1 MSEQTTHI
9 PQIRRLQRSRSDR
22 MIAGVSGGL
31 ARYFEIHP
39 AVFRVGFVVLTLLGG
54 AGLLIYAAAALVIPD
69 EGKEDSVAT
78 AALRNRRDRPWP
90 LIGLGLLAVAG
101 AILLSRATLW
111 PDGDVWWLFLIA
123 GGVIL
128 WLTRH
133 PSSAAPTDGV
143 EPAAMDAE
151 ATPRPR
157 RRRVRRVFGWLAI
170 VVASLVALLVIA
182 VAIFAAVFD
191 VHPGRGIGEQSY
203 VVTRP
208 EALRDEY
215 RLGIG
220 SLELDL
226 SEMRVPARRDHVE
239 TRVDVGD
246 LRIILPPGVALRGY
260 AEAQR
265 GTRRPARTGR
275 RRVER
280 RRRPRRAPATASST
294 SRPTSARGRC
304 ASSAPYDDA
313 RMSLRTFAPSPDE
326 RVIAG
331 VCAGIAQTLGVD
343 ATLVRLVFAL
353 LALAGGAGILLYLAL
368 WAWAEGTARLARRR
382 ARVRRGRRAARR
394 ARALEPVGRRHRA
407 DRRRARARVA
417 PGRQLP
423 PRRAAVVRRHRAGR
437 ARGGRP
443 PLGRRHVVDAARR
456 PARSRAHCS

>member
-1 MSEQTTHI
+1 MALGRARRHPGVMSEQTTHI
-9 PQIRRLQRSRSDR
+9 PQIRRLERSRSDR

-191 VHPGRGIGEQSY
+191 VHPGRGIGEQS
-203 VVTRP
+203 VR
-208 EALRDEY
+208 RDTPGSAAGRVPARD
-215 RLGIG
+215 RLGRARPQR
-220 SLELDL
+220 DA
-226 SEMRVPARRDHVE
+226 VPARRDLCRDE
-239 TRVDVGD
+239 
-246 LRIILPPGVALRGY
+246 
-260 AEAQR
+260 
-265 GTRRPARTGR
+265 GR
-275 RRVER
+275 RRR
-280 RRRPRRAPATASST
+280 RADDPPARRRAPRLRARLARDTSTCSDGKTTGGTPTSTSPAPAIGSST
-294 SRPTSARGRC
+294 WRPMSGRGRC

-313 RMSLRTFAPSPDE
+313 RWRSAPS
-326 RVIAG
+326 
-331 VCAGIAQTLGVD
+331 
-343 ATLVRLVFAL
+343 
-353 LALAGGAGILLYLAL
+353 
-368 WAWAEGTARLARRR
+368 
-382 ARVRRGRRAARR
+382 
-394 ARALEPVGRRHRA
+394 
-407 DRRRARARVA
+407 
-417 PGRQLP
+417 
-423 PRRAAVVRRHRAGR
+423 
-437 ARGGRP
+437 
-443 PLGRRHVVDAARR
+443 R
-456 PARSRAHCS
+456 PARTSE